1 MTNGKI
7 YEIAELDYYS
17 VALIHRVSIL
27 KFFLPSPSGP
37 AKNKK
42 TFKKWTQCLL
52 GGVTF

>member
-7 YEIAELDYYS
+7 YEIAELNYYS

-27 KFFLPSPSGP
+27 KFFLQSPSGP
-37 AKNKK
+37 AKKK
-42 TFKKWTQCLL
+42 LKKWTQYLL